1 MLEWCVEVEQ
11 NYIGSIIIKKRE
23 KQYPFPSG
31 EGDCCFVFF
40 FFNILSFLKPQMA
53 VASGTGFVLVPIID
67 GQNQKCQYSTGT
79 RKKRKPFQKSV
90 NIWLKRVE
98 ISGW

>member
-1 MLEWCVEVEQ
+1 
-11 NYIGSIIIKKRE
+11 
-23 KQYPFPSG
+23 
-31 EGDCCFVFF
+31 
-40 FFNILSFLKPQMA
+40 MA

-98 ISGW
+98 VSGW